1 MKHEID
7 YTLYLV
13 TDRRMTENFEET
25 VKEAVLGGCTLVQLR
40 EKTADSGELY
50 ARAAAL
56 KKLTDRL
63 DVPLIIDD
71 RADIALAVDAAGVH
85 VGQSDIPASV
95 VRRLIGEE
103 KILGVSTRTVEEAL
117 AAEEDGADYLGVGA
131 VFPTETK
138 TDARSVSLETLR
150 EICRRVHIPV
160 VAIGG
165 IGETNAAKLSGSGI
179 SGAAVV
185 SAIMASK
192 DPRAAAERLKNE
204 IYGIL

>member
-1 MKHEID
+1 MTHEID

-25 VKEAVLGGCTLVQLR
+25 VKAAVLGGCTLVQLR

-63 DVPLIIDD
+63 GVPLIIDD

-103 KILGVSTRTVEEAL
+103 KILGVSARTVEEAL

-165 IGETNAAKLSGSGI
+165 ICEKNAAKLSGSGI

-192 DPRAAAERLKNE
+192 DPRAAAERLKSE